1 MQSIEL
7 FQTVYNDL
15 HITRF
20 HSAWFK
26 PNLPSLWRTVLA
38 SSVNCP
44 ARKGVTAEEVECT
57 QSADDGLRPQ
67 NRLRVRLNM
76 PNLLKTLL
84 RDQANTTTES

>member
-1 MQSIEL
+1 MIYILRDSIQPDSNQTSPPL
-7 FQTVYNDL
+7 PLAQTV
-15 HITRF
+15 F
-20 HSAWFK
+20 
-26 PNLPSLWRTVLA
+26 A

-44 ARKGVTAEEVECT
+44 ARKGVSAEEVECT